1 MLADDLAERWLDNGL
16 VTEVHLQSEEQRAT
30 NVTGPMVSL
39 LHGLLGYG
47 KYLGGLTCLADPVGV
62 PTLGGRINVNGTAH
76 SSFMDGA
83 DYKVTSLWHTC
94 TQLES
99 VILLVCCLSPS
110 VLSLCCLGLT
120 VV

>member
-83 DYKVTSLWHTC
+83 DYKVPSLWHTAHN
-94 TQLES
+94 
-99 VILLVCCLSPS
+99 
-110 VLSLCCLGLT
+110 
-120 VV
+120 